1 MPRKRYAAALIALA
15 LLSLASSSC
24 QRIFT
29 TSLAPFLARDGY
41 TIPSDL
47 SVADA
52 AYLLSQSQG
61 DPDLAAALVTP
72 LYNAAS
78 AATPGTAAYDEAATL
93 LAQAVIQASDINNG
107 IGIVLNTIPLD
118 GSTTQAELDAAFGA
132 FSGVDISSEE
142 LTSLELIMTNS
153 SPSGSLSAAEA
164 YTIAAALI
172 ASAANDAG
180 VSDPTAITG
189 PQQALLDADPA
200 YSLAFDFLT
209 LAGAI
214 ETATSSETM
223 LGQLI
228 GQFSDSFPAP

>member
-1 MPRKRYAAALIALA
+1 MALA

-29 TSLAPFLARDGY
+29 SSLAPFLARDGY
-41 TIPSDL
+41 TIPSNL

-61 DPDLAAALVTP
+61 NSELAASLVTP

-78 AATPGTAAYDEAATL
+78 EASYPSAAYDEAASL
-93 LAQAVIQASDINNG
+93 LAQALIQASDINTG
-107 IGIVLNTIPLD
+107 ISMVLDTIPLD
-118 GSTTQAELDAAFGA
+118 GSATQAELDAAFGA
-132 FSGVDISSEE
+132 FSVVDISAAE
-142 LTSLELIMTNS
+142 LVALDLIMTNS
-153 SPSGSLSAAEA
+153 TPLGSLSAAEA

-172 ASAANDAG
+172 ASAANNAG
-180 VSDPTAITG
+180 VSDPTAITVD
-189 PQQALLDADPA
+189 QQNDLDADPA
-200 YSLAFDFLT
+200 YALAFDFLT
-209 LAGAI
+209 LAASI
-214 ETATSSETM
+214 EAATSTETM